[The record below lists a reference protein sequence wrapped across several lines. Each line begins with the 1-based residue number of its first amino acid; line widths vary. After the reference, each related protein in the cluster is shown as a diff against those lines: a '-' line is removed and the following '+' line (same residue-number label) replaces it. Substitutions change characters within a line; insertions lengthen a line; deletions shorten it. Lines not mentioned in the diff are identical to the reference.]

1 MSVEIK
7 RFDMRNI
14 DDDKVCVMIGKRNTG
29 KSFLVKDLLY
39 YHKDIPIGNVLSG
52 TEEAN
57 GFYGKMM
64 PQLFIHGGYTPDI
77 VDRFIKRQR
86 QVIKE
91 LNKERERGVT
101 AENSSIDP
109 RAFFILDDCLYD
121 NSWTTDINIRSLFMN
136 GRHYKVFFIIT
147 MQYPLGIPPNLRA
160 NIDYVF
166 ILRNN
171 NTSDRKRIYE
181 HYAGVFPSF
190 DIFCQVMDQC
200 TQNYEC
206 LVINNTVSSTKLE
219 DCVFWYKADP
229 HDDFKIGHPTVW
241 KYNNQHCK
249 SADEDDDEDF
259 DVNKLKK
266 KKSSTYLTVKK
277 TY

>member
-1 MSVEIK
+1 
-7 RFDMRNI
+7 
-14 DDDKVCVMIGKRNTG
+14 MIGKRNTG

-39 YHKDIPIGNVLSG
+39 HHRDIPIGNVLSG

-57 GFYGKMM
+57 GFYGRIM
-64 PQLFIHGGYTPDI
+64 PGIFIYGGYTPDI
-77 VDRFIKRQR
+77 VSRFIKRQKM
-86 QVIKE
+86 VVKALKTE
-91 LNKERERGVT
+91 EEKGVSSQY
-101 AENSSIDP
+101 SSIDP
-109 RAFFILDDCLYD
+109 RAFFILDDCLFD
-121 NSWTTDINIRSLFMN
+121 NSWTNDINIRSLFMN

-190 DIFCQVMDQC
+190 EVFCQVMDNC
-200 TQNYEC
+200 TENYEC
-206 LVINNTVSSTKLE
+206 LVINNTVKSNKIS
-219 DCVFWYKADP
+219 DCVFWYKGEP
-229 HDDFKIGHPTVW
+229 HDDFKIGHPTFW
-241 KYNNQHCK
+241 QYHQDNFKN
-249 SADEDDDEDF
+249 DDDEEEEF
-259 DVNKLKK
+259 DNNEKRKK
-266 KKSSTYLTVKK
+266 KGTYITVKK

>member
-1 MSVEIK
+1 MLEIK
-7 RFDMRNI
+7 KFDMRAI

-39 YHKDIPIGNVLSG
+39 HHKDIPVGNVLSG

-64 PQLFIHGGYTPDI
+64 PGIFIHGGYTPEI
-77 VDRFIKRQR
+77 VDRFIKRQKL
-86 QVIKE
+86 VVKT
-91 LNKERERGVT
+91 LNREIDRGVDPRST
-101 AENSSIDP
+101 SVDP

-121 NSWTTDINIRSLFMN
+121 NSWTTDVNIRSLFMN

-171 NTSDRKRIYE
+171 STSDRKRIYE
-181 HYAGVFPSF
+181 HYAGIFPTF
-190 DIFCQVMDQC
+190 EAFCQVMDSC
-200 TQNYEC
+200 TENYEC
-206 LVINNTVSSTKLE
+206 LVINNTVRSNKIE

-229 HDDFKIGHPTVW
+229 HEDFKIGHPTFW
-241 KYNNQHCK
+241 KYHQENCK
-249 SADEDDDEDF
+249 SLDDDEEEEYDPYK
-259 DVNKLKK
+259 NKK
-266 KKSSTYLTVKK
+266 KKGTFMTIKK

>member
-64 PQLFIHGGYTPDI
+64 PSLFIHGGYSPDT
-77 VDRFIKRQR
+77 VDRFIKRQK
-86 QVIKE
+86 QVIRELKKE
-91 LNKERERGVT
+91 EERGVRQ
-101 AENSSIDP
+101 EQSNIDP

-190 DIFCQVMDQC
+190 ETFCQVMDAC
-200 TQNYEC
+200 TTNYEC

-229 HDDFKIGHPTVW
+229 HDDFKIGHPAVW
-241 KYNNQHCK
+241 QYHNQHCK
-249 SADEDDDEDF
+249 SVDDDDDEQF
-259 DVNKLKK
+259 DPHQNKK
-266 KKSSTYLTVKK
+266 KKGTYLTVKK
-277 TY
+277 TF

>member
-1 MSVEIK
+1 
-7 RFDMRNI
+7 
-14 DDDKVCVMIGKRNTG
+14 
-29 KSFLVKDLLY
+29 
-39 YHKDIPIGNVLSG
+39 
-52 TEEAN
+52 
-57 GFYGKMM
+57 
-64 PQLFIHGGYTPDI
+64 
-77 VDRFIKRQR
+77 
-86 QVIKE
+86 
-91 LNKERERGVT
+91 
-101 AENSSIDP
+101 
-109 RAFFILDDCLYD
+109 
-121 NSWTTDINIRSLFMN
+121 MN

-190 DIFCQVMDQC
+190 ETFCQVMDSC

-229 HDDFKIGHPTVW
+229 HDDFKIGHPSVW
-241 KYNNQHCK
+241 KYNNDNCK
-249 SADEDDDEDF
+249 SLDEDEDEQF
-259 DVNKLKK
+259 DPYQNKK
-266 KKSSTYLTVKK
+266 KKGTYLTVKK

>member
-1 MSVEIK
+1 MLEIK
-7 RFDMRNI
+7 KFDMRSI

-39 YHKDIPIGNVLSG
+39 HHRDIPIGNVLSG

-57 GFYGKMM
+57 GFYGRIM
-64 PQLFIHGGYTPDI
+64 PSIFIYGGYTPDT
-77 VDRFIKRQR
+77 VARFLKRQKLVVKALKTEE
-86 QVIKE
+86 QEKGIS
-91 LNKERERGVT
+91 
-101 AENSSIDP
+101 AQYSSIDP

-121 NSWTTDINIRSLFMN
+121 NSWTNDVNIRSLFMN

-190 DIFCQVMDQC
+190 EVFCQVMDSC
-200 TQNYEC
+200 TENYEC
-206 LVINNTVSSTKLE
+206 LVINNTVRSNKIE
-219 DCVFWYKADP
+219 QCVSWYKAEP
-229 HDDFKIGHPTVW
+229 HDDFKLGHPTFW
-241 KYNNQHCK
+241 KYHQDNFK
-249 SADEDDDEDF
+249 SGDDEEDDYDYND
-259 DVNKLKK
+259 KRKK
-266 KKSSTYLTVKK
+266 KGTYINIKK

>member
-1 MSVEIK
+1 MLEIK
-7 RFDMRNI
+7 KFDMRSI

-39 YHKDIPIGNVLSG
+39 HHRDIPIGNVLSG

-57 GFYGKMM
+57 GFYGKIM
-64 PQLFIHGGYTPDI
+64 PGIFIYGGYTPEI
-77 VDRFIKRQR
+77 VSRFIKRQKM
-86 QVIKE
+86 VVKALKSE
-91 LNKERERGVT
+91 EDRGIDPR
-101 AENSSIDP
+101 ASSIDP
-109 RAFFILDDCLYD
+109 RAFFILDDCLFD
-121 NSWTTDINIRSLFMN
+121 NSWTNDVNIRSLFMN

-160 NIDYVF
+160 NIDYTF

-190 DIFCQVMDQC
+190 EVFCQVMDEC
-200 TQNYEC
+200 TENYEC
-206 LVINNTVSSTKLE
+206 LVINNTVKSNKIS
-219 DCVFWYKADP
+219 DCVFWYRADP
-229 HDDFKIGHPTVW
+229 HDDFKIGHPSFW
-241 KYNNQHCK
+241 KYHQDN
-249 SADEDDDEDF
+249 F
-259 DVNKLKK
+259 
-266 KKSSTYLTVKK
+266 KSSEEEEEEFDNNDKRKKRGTYITVKK